1 MHAGTPRRISAS
13 AHKPL
18 ASVDNAISGN
28 NVALGLILEPCGLN
42 LDIGW
47 TRHVVQDVVMELVM
61 QIYVEL
67 VDKRLAQKLSVAIA
81 IMLTLKNQM
90 MTISRGAFASFFA
103 LSHIITPLN
112 ALYRPLRC
120 QIARNYR

>member
-47 TRHVVQDVVMELVM
+47 TRHVVQDVVMELVV
-61 QIYVEL
+61 QIYIEL
-67 VDKRLAQKLSVAIA
+67 VDKRLA
-81 IMLTLKNQM
+81 
-90 MTISRGAFASFFA
+90 
-103 LSHIITPLN
+103 
-112 ALYRPLRC
+112 
-120 QIARNYR
+120 